1 MTTTK
6 RKKTNMFSEK
16 VQTQGVTYFIIQLI
30 YTEIYRKDAV
40 IETAG
45 RSVVTQREGREE
57 EG

>member
-1 MTTTK
+1 
-6 RKKTNMFSEK
+6 MFSEK
-16 VQTQGVTYFIIQLI
+16 VQTQGVTYFIIQFI